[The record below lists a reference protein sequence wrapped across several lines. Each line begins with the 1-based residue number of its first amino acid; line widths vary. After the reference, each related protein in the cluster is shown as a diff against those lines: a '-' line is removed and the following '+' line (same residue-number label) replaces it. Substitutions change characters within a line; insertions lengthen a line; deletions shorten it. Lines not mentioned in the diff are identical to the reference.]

1 MVSNPNW
8 INPVGVHLFCY
19 LCNRTKNDIDMAND
33 LNVNWKDGVGEVT
46 DQPLTVSPGS
56 GTGNAAVSFGSVMN
70 KGLDRTLELEITTPK
85 GVKKTL
91 TVNQEG
97 CRQAYI
103 TSDGKRWLTSD
114 NRVYGV
120 LKSDAPC
127 ECFDVIS
134 NKVNFIIDDNN
145 SDPLINSSGDTSWIK
160 GRRCLV
166 KKTDTGVAICY
177 LDGNSSELFHDGVT
191 AASLDGSMGQWMTD
205 IPSYRYSH
213 KGGEYDLSDINNI
226 PNLVHE
232 ITLTHNDL
240 DDNITEWGNSG
251 LFRRCLVG
259 VTEAVNVSNKLWSKK
274 GGQSTGRLTS
284 VVFHNYATA
293 LGSGFDIIDYETHCK
308 IAHLF
313 YAKYANRNPQEMSQF
328 GYGDRSYS
336 RTIGATSSLGNN
348 DDRASTQ
355 ISFLGIEDFYGGKY
369 EWMSGIHSNGSI
381 YYIYDGFEPDA
392 EPTASYRTVDIG
404 GSARRNGYISKVY
417 WGEHGDMIPIEVSAS
432 STTHYCDSGVVA
444 NSGWRVARR
453 SHYSANDN
461 GGVACFSA
469 SNDSGSSVN
478 SVGSRIQYR
487 GPIQVIEDPAEF
499 ISLPVGF

>member
-1 MVSNPNW
+1 
-8 INPVGVHLFCY
+8 
-19 LCNRTKNDIDMAND
+19 MAND
-33 LNVNWKDGVGEVT
+33 LNINWKDGVGEVT

-56 GTGNAAVSFGSVMN
+56 GSGDATVSFGSVMN

-127 ECFDVIS
+127 ECLEVTPNVIGF
-134 NKVNFIIDDNN
+134 KIDDAN
-145 SDPLINSSGDTSWIK
+145 SDPMIDSYGDSSWIK

-177 LDGNSSELFHDGVT
+177 LDENNSELFHDGVT
-191 AASLDGSMGQWMTD
+191 PASLDGSMGQWMTD

-213 KGGEYDLSDINNI
+213 KGGEYDLSNVNNI
-226 PNLVHE
+226 PNLIHDV
-232 ITLTHNDL
+232 TLTHNDS
-240 DDNITEWGNSG
+240 DDTITEWGNAG

-259 VTEAVNVSNKLWSKK
+259 VTEAVNIDSKLWSKK
-274 GGQSTGRLTS
+274 GGQSTGRLTP
-284 VVFHNYATA
+284 VVFHNYAIA
-293 LGSGFDIIDYETHCK
+293 LGNGFDIVDYETHCK

-328 GYGDRSYS
+328 GYGENSYT
-336 RTIGATSSLGNN
+336 RTIGTTSLLGNN
-348 DDRASTQ
+348 DGKTSTQ
-355 ISFLGIEDFYGGKY
+355 ISFLGVEDFYGGKY
-369 EWMSGIHSNGSI
+369 EWMSGIHSNSSI

-392 EPTASYRTVDIG
+392 VPTASYRTVDVG
-404 GSARRNGYISKVY
+404 GSSRSGYISKVY
-417 WGEHGDMIPIEVSAS
+417 WGEHGDMIPTEVSAS
-432 STTHYCDSGVVA
+432 STTHYCDWGYVA
-444 NSGWRVARR
+444 CSSWRVARR
-453 SHYSANDN
+453 SGYSASDY
-461 GGVACFSA
+461 GGVTFFYAYG
-469 SNDSGSSVN
+469 DSGYSAAGI
-478 SVGSRIQYR
+478 GSRIQYR

-499 ISLPVGF
+499 IAMPDGFTPPP

>member
-1 MVSNPNW
+1 MS
-8 INPVGVHLFCY
+8 
-19 LCNRTKNDIDMAND
+19 D
-33 LNVNWKDGVGEVT
+33 LNINWKDGVGEVT
-46 DQPLTVSPGS
+46 NQPLTVSPGS
-56 GTGNAAVSFGSVMN
+56 GAGDAPVSFGSVIN
-70 KGLDRTLELEITTPK
+70 KGLDRTLDLEIVSSK
-85 GVKKTL
+85 GAKKTL

-97 CRQAYI
+97 CRQAYV

-127 ECFDVIS
+127 ECLEVTPNVIRF
-134 NKVNFIIDDNN
+134 KIDDANP
-145 SDPLINSSGDTSWIK
+145 DPLIDSCGDNSWIK

-177 LDGNSSELFHDGVT
+177 LDENNSELFHDGVT
-191 AASLDGSMGQWMTD
+191 PAQLDGSMGQWMTD

-213 KGGEYDLSDINNI
+213 KGGEYDLNDIDNI
-226 PNLVHE
+226 PNLVHD
-232 ITLTHNDL
+232 ITLTHNDS
-240 DDNITEWGNSG
+240 DDTITEWGNKG

-259 VTEAVNVSNKLWSKK
+259 VTEAVNVSSKLWSKK
-274 GGQSTGRLTS
+274 EKTPVGNLTCE
-284 VVFHNYATA
+284 VFHDYATG

-313 YAKYANRNPQEMSQF
+313 YAKYANRNPQEMGQF
-328 GYGDRSYS
+328 GYGRNHHA
-336 RTIGATSSLGNN
+336 RTTGTTSSLGNN
-348 DDRASTQ
+348 DGKTSTQ
-355 ISFLGIEDFYGGKY
+355 ISFLGIEDFYGGKT

-392 EPTASYRTVDIG
+392 VPTASYRTVDVSGLSI
-404 GSARRNGYISKVY
+404 NGYISKVY

-432 STTHYCDSGVVA
+432 STTHYCDSG
-444 NSGWRVARR
+444 NIR
-453 SHYSANDN
+453 SADRWTIMRSYDSSISY
-461 GGVACFSA
+461 GGVTFFSCHNYHDI
-469 SNDSGSSVN
+469 SI
-478 SVGSRIQYR
+478 GSRIQYR